1 MKFSEIFTQLF
12 PFITLLKSQSVF
24 FFFST
29 NCHFHNNDQNECSFY
44 FQKLSTLFT
53 SFFVD
58 NVDNF
63 QEIFYFSSFF
73 RFFNVDKLKTT
84 FFHFFAFLLPF
95 LHFISFFHSFLF
107 LPLLPSSEC
116 MIFRHILHVKAVSKD
131 LREGPWNG
139 CCFPLL

>member
-29 NCHFHNNDQNECSFY
+29 NRHFHNNNQNECSFY

-73 RFFNVDKLKTT
+73 RFFNVDKLKRT
-84 FFHFFAFLLPF
+84 FFYFFAILNILVIFCAFLLSVYFSWEIPILEF
-95 LHFISFFHSFLF
+95 TVKSFISHTYSGQCIVFFLLF
-107 LPLLPSSEC
+107 FNKS
-116 MIFRHILHVKAVSKD
+116 V
-131 LREGPWNG
+131 
-139 CCFPLL
+139 

>member
-1 MKFSEIFTQLF
+1 MKFSEFFTQLF

-29 NCHFHNNDQNECSFY
+29 NRHFHNNSQNECSFY

-63 QEIFYFSSFF
+63 QGIFYFSSFF

-84 FFHFFAFLLPF
+84 FFLFFCYF
-95 LHFISFFHSFLF
+95 
-107 LPLLPSSEC
+107 EYYG
-116 MIFRHILHVKAVSKD
+116 HILCILTIPIFFLENIDFRIYSQIFHF
-131 LREGPWNG
+131 PHIFWTMH
-139 CCFPLL
+139 CFLSIIL

>member
-1 MKFSEIFTQLF
+1 MNDHSMKFSEIFTQLF

-29 NCHFHNNDQNECSFY
+29 NRHFHNNNQNECSFY

-84 FFHFFAFLLPF
+84 FFHLFAILNILV
-95 LHFISFFHSFLF
+95 
-107 LPLLPSSEC
+107 
-116 MIFRHILHVKAVSKD
+116 IFCA
-131 LREGPWNG
+131 
-139 CCFPLL
+139 F

>member
-1 MKFSEIFTQLF
+1 MKFSEIFIQLF

-29 NCHFHNNDQNECSFY
+29 NRHFHNNNQNECSFY

-84 FFHFFAFLLPF
+84 FFHFFAILNILVISWEIPILEFTVKSFISHTYSGQCIVFFLL
-95 LHFISFFHSFLF
+95 FFNKS
-107 LPLLPSSEC
+107 
-116 MIFRHILHVKAVSKD
+116 V
-131 LREGPWNG
+131 
-139 CCFPLL
+139 